1 MKKDF
6 AKPKELQQGRIAF
19 DEEAVKKCYN
29 FLETRPSM
37 FIPSECLIS
46 LLSGINAQEDIQ
58 KDLLSAEQN
67 EKLQAE
73 RFI

>member
-1 MKKDF
+1 
-6 AKPKELQQGRIAF
+6 
-19 DEEAVKKCYN
+19 
-29 FLETRPSM
+29 M

-58 KDLLSAEQN
+58 EDLLSAEQN
-67 EKLQAE
+67 GKLQAE